1 MDSIANDGKT
11 RLVFEAQ
18 VTGAKPVLAKKDD
31 YGAPSG
37 GRLELTL
44 TLVQPKAPRP
54 PVVPTPSWNW
64 RDPNGPGTLPRPDD
78 VARKKDESDEDYAER
93 EAVKRRIA
101 EQKDWDHS
109 ARVFAE
115 SLKRYDHEKAA
126 FEVQAAA
133 HMGRIMSYAQLIG
146 IVSVFG
152 NTPVLVEITPLA
164 QDMLP
169 GFSVG
174 LLPEPV
180 EGE

>member
-18 VTGAKPVLAKKDD
+18 VTGAKPVLAKKDA
-31 YGAPSG
+31 YGASAN

-44 TLVQPKAPRP
+44 TLDQPKAPRP
-54 PVVPTPSWNW
+54 PFAPTPSYNW
-64 RDPNGPGTLPRPDD
+64 RASSGPGMQPRPGDI
-78 VARKKDESDEDYAER
+78 AKKKDESDEDYAER
-93 EAVKRRIA
+93 DAVKRRVA
-101 EQKDWDHS
+101 EQKDWDKA
-109 ARVFAE
+109 ARQFGEA
-115 SLKRYDHEKAA
+115 LTRYEQEKAA

-174 LLPEPV
+174 LLPEPT